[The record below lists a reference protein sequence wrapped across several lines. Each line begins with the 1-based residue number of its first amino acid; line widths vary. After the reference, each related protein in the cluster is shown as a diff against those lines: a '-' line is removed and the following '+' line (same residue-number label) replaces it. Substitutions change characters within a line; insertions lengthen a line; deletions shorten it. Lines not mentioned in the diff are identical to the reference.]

1 MKLNNTGAR
10 SGVGMEISAVANAIK
25 RNMPWFWQ
33 GEKSSLTGM
42 QIWVLGY
49 IANTHGDRELL
60 QRDVEAAFDITRATA
75 SGILKR
81 LERDGFIR
89 RETSQI
95 DARQKKLI
103 LTPRA
108 LEIYAA
114 LCHTVAEVDN
124 EMLRGVPPEQ
134 VDIFFQVLDKIHN
147 NLTRLSLDTSDN
159 EIK

>member
-1 MKLNNTGAR
+1 MKLNNIDKS

-25 RNMPWFWQ
+25 RSMPWFWQ
-33 GEKSSLTGM
+33 GEKISLTGM

-49 IANTHGDRELL
+49 ITSTGSDRELL
-60 QRDVEAAFDITRATA
+60 QRDVESAFDITRATA

-89 RETSQI
+89 RETSQA

-108 LEIYAA
+108 LKLYAA
-114 LCHTVAEVDN
+114 LCHTVAEVDA
-124 EMLRGVPPEQ
+124 EMLRGVPPEKAE
-134 VDIFFQVLDKIHN
+134 IFFEVLGEIHN
-147 NLTRLSLDTSDN
+147 NLTRLSLDN